1 MKNKYDWKE
10 LVNNLRSAVT
20 AVYVGAVRFFE
31 PLTKAKRDEKED
43 IFEAVAQE
51 GAGGMAL
58 RVQTGATS
66 ASLRALT
73 RIQLA
78 VAIAAYRHI
87 NQLGG
92 VKLEPKKLKDDAYE
106 VIIRHDKDDE
116 VWAQMLGA
124 IMRQR
129 DVLLAEWRPT
139 GDEDKTPQTWLKL
152 ARREMVRSQHIQVID
167 QNSAAEFM
175 SCVLNAT
182 TYLAICLERHGV
194 VEPLDLS

>member
-1 MKNKYDWKE
+1 MKSKYDWHKFIHGF
-10 LVNNLRSAVT
+10 VGVAT
-20 AVYVGAVRFFE
+20 AVYVGAVRLFK
-31 PLTKAKRDEKED
+31 PLAITKQDED
-43 IFEAVAQE
+43 IFEAVEQ
-51 GAGGMAL
+51 GADGMAL